1 MLDFWISSPPKYK
14 GRVGSRVR
22 FSLSNQSSKDCLSGT
37 LFSEHTLDYLLL
49 VYRVQITHLSVPSCM
64 QPPALTLLIDSDVDK

>member
-49 VYRVQITHLSVPSCM
+49 VYRVQIG
-64 QPPALTLLIDSDVDK
+64 